1 MTALQIAFPHVKKSQ
16 ANVDD
21 IERQWRPVF
30 SILITPNPGLL
41 RLFRGWIVSE
51 NGKDVKQDFKEI
63 IFFEWNDMQTA
74 LRCLQLE
81 QFKKFVAT
89 IEDWIDAPATV
100 QYHKMS
106 AGVEEFG
113 KAGVPEVVQVVVRN
127 EDDVV
132 KADSAWAQI
141 AGAVG
146 GAAAEPVYGKSINLE
161 EDVFTGL
168 LGWSSFEARSGIVD
182 EPTFKDGLA
191 DLKSIGD
198 VTQMIAQ
205 LEEMEF

>member
-1 MTALQIAFPHVKKSQ
+1 
-16 ANVDD
+16 
-21 IERQWRPVF
+21 
-30 SILITPNPGLL
+30 
-41 RLFRGWIVSE
+41 
-51 NGKDVKQDFKEI
+51 
-63 IFFEWNDMQTA
+63 MQTA

-168 LGWSSFEARSGIVD
+168 LGWSSFEVCMRNDALVNRLTRTKARSGIVD